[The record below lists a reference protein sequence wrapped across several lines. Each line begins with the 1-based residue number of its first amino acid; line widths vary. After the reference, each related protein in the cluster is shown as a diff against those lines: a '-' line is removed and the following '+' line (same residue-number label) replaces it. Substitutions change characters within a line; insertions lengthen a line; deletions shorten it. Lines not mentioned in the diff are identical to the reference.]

1 MYHYL
6 NIAICCCLPLLPAA
20 QPTVLPHAHAHN
32 DYAHERPLFD
42 ALDQGF
48 NEVEADVFLID
59 GELYVAHVRPLWKNP
74 ARTLRQLYLEPLK
87 ARVAANQG
95 RVFPGTADCFYL
107 MIDFKT
113 NGDSTYR
120 VLRQQLEGY
129 RDILGQVRDTTV
141 ERDKPI
147 RIFISGNRPSLA
159 LLWADQVQP
168 AALDGRPGDLGK
180 GIPAAQMPVVSTP
193 YKNVLRWKGRGKAG
207 AEDVQNLQL
216 LVRNAHAEGK
226 KVRLWGIP
234 DRPKVWRFL
243 LKNGVDLIN
252 TDCLTEFAAFMK
264 KQQAIHH
271 DVNTGI
277 D

>member
-1 MYHYL
+1 MHHCL
-6 NIAICCCLPLLPAA
+6 NIALCCCLPLWLTAQQAA
-20 QPTVLPHAHAHN
+20 LPHAHAHN
-32 DYAHERPLFD
+32 DYAHERPLLD
-42 ALDQGF
+42 ALSQGF

-120 VLRQQLEGY
+120 VLKQQLEAY
-129 RDILGQVRDTTV
+129 QNMLGQVRDTLV
-141 ERDKPI
+141 EPDKPI
-147 RIFISGNRPSLA
+147 RVYISGNRPSLA
-159 LLWADQVQP
+159 LLRADAPQL

-193 YKNVLRWKGRGKAG
+193 YKNVLRWKGRGKAD
-207 AEDVQNLQL
+207 AIDLQNLQQ

-252 TDCLTEFAAFMK
+252 TDRLADFAAFMGK
-264 KQQAIHH
+264 RMPMPGGIE
-271 DVNTGI
+271 TGI